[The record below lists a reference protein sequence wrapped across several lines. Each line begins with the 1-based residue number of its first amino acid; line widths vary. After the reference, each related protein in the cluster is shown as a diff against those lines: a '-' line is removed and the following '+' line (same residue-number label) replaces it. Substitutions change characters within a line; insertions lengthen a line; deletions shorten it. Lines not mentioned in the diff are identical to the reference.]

1 MKSDSE
7 IAWSDY
13 MSMGEY
19 TVTDDIQINKTTIKP
34 GESFEISYVDPRHAA
49 ADWKLLNSTGVVV
62 KDASNTTVFTV
73 SEGIEEIGGYDLQ
86 VICDGETTTYGY
98 YVQIT
103 SEAVGALPEI
113 QSLTIGGEAVAE
125 DEVKIDVDEALTL
138 GYTGRK
144 ANGASSRGIEIN
156 EGWVGGRMSD
166 LSIGDGQTFSVS
178 AWVRFT
184 SIPEGSCFFSV
195 EIAHRV
201 HGR

>member
-62 KDASNTTVFTV
+62 KEASNTTVFTV

-125 DEVKIDVDEALTL
+125 DDVKIDVDEA
-138 GYTGRK
+138 
-144 ANGASSRGIEIN
+144 A
-156 EGWVGGRMSD
+156 
-166 LSIGDGQTFSVS
+166 
-178 AWVRFT
+178 
-184 SIPEGSCFFSV
+184 IPEGKPMELLRAVSRSMKV
-195 EIAHRV
+195 
-201 HGR
+201 G

>member
-73 SEGIEEIGGYDLQ
+73 SEGIEE
-86 VICDGETTTYGY
+86 
-98 YVQIT
+98 
-103 SEAVGALPEI
+103 
-113 QSLTIGGEAVAE
+113 
-125 DEVKIDVDEALTL
+125 
-138 GYTGRK
+138 
-144 ANGASSRGIEIN
+144 
-156 EGWVGGRMSD
+156 
-166 LSIGDGQTFSVS
+166 
-178 AWVRFT
+178 
-184 SIPEGSCFFSV
+184 
-195 EIAHRV
+195 
-201 HGR
+201 